1 MMKGKY
7 PIVLDPVS
15 DDMFWKARV
24 NIEILKA
31 QYYGQAWSG
40 QVGYKSLAEQLG
52 DDTRH
57 CIVKEKA
64 HKKKKESDQVDV

>member
-31 QYYGQAWSG
+31 QYYGKAWSG
-40 QVGYKSLAEQLG
+40 
-52 DDTRH
+52 
-57 CIVKEKA
+57 
-64 HKKKKESDQVDV
+64 